1 MRKLLLSAAIAA
13 LAAFAIYVV
22 ETGTLVKTANRPACC
37 AANAGV
43 APSSAGLTLDPSL
56 FQGEVKQAYLI
67 AQRHPDILM
76 QLHCYCGC
84 EQVDGHRSLLD
95 CYRDRHGA
103 TCPICSGE
111 ALMAGRMADQGMTV
125 AQISDAI
132 RARYSHGS

>member
-13 LAAFAIYVV
+13 IAAFVIYVA
-22 ETGTLVKTANRPACC
+22 ETGTLGKTSHDPACC
-37 AANAGV
+37 AGSADA
-43 APSSAGLTLDPSL
+43 APSSSGLTLDPSL
-56 FQGEVKQAYLI
+56 FQGEVRKAYQI

-84 EQVDGHRSLLD
+84 EQVDGHHSLLD

-111 ALMAGRMADQGMTV
+111 ALMAGRMADQGLPV
-125 AQISDAI
+125 EQISDAI
-132 RARYSHGS
+132 RARYAHGS